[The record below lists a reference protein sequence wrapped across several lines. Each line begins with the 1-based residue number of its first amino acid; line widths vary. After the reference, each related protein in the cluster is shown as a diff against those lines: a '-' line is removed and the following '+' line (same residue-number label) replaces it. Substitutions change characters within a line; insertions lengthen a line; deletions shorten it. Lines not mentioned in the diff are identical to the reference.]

1 MTDSQV
7 SVLAAGGLSN
17 AGLIV
22 EAADRT
28 GVPLAIAA
36 AMVEKESG
44 GRNVYGHDTGG
55 VFSVP
60 GRDIEITQENYKEF
74 LRRVLVGE
82 KSNGVG
88 PAQITYRGYFER
100 YPEYPFWEPLANIK
114 FGLTILADYLRGD
127 YSDASVAAAGAR
139 YNGGTNP
146 GPRALAYGTDLLT
159 KTKAWRARLA
169 ATTEGKP
176 VARIAISPSTQTWNA
191 YTGVATNEQ
200 EQAYQQAEAFARVL
214 REHGVE
220 VRIMTR
226 GKGDARNGYVA
237 QAQESNDTG
246 PWDAHICLHTD
257 AGGATGT
264 TGFYYPGDGRGQAL
278 AESIYAELAPI
289 SPGADHGVKARAD
302 LYELNSTNTHAVLM
316 EAAPHDRAASARWIV
331 DNPEAIGLA
340 YGKGTLRWLGIP
352 YRGNPTDQEDDM
364 TPDQDRM
371 LKEVHE
377 ALRRGQAG
385 SHPAGHIPGQ
395 LTSFENLFRPAE
407 AGRLSEDGD
416 ILARLKRI
424 EARLDAAKPPA
435 VELDGTLADLSA
447 VVETAV
453 RRVLDDASATVR
465 FSAPA
470 TEN

>member
-60 GRDIEITQENYKEF
+60 GRDIEVTQENYGEF
-74 LRRVLVGE
+74 LRRVLAGE

-100 YPEYPFWEPLANIK
+100 YPEYPFGEPLANIR

-146 GPRALAYGTDLLT
+146 GPRALAYGADLLT
-159 KTKAWRARLA
+159 KTKAWRVRLA

-176 VARIAISPSTQTWNA
+176 VNYTFHTQYDSPNFNPGTIKLPASRCVLHWWGNPSGQDPWGIVRWLSTPSAQVSAHAVVWPGNVA
-191 YTGVATNEQ
+191 CIVPYTGRSWANGNDEANRTAITLECDPNDIPGTIPTVVAYLADLVRQN
-200 EQAYQQAEAFARVL
+200 VL
-214 REHGVE
+214 TPDFVLSGHRDWYA
-220 VRIMTR
+220 TACP
-226 GKGDARNGYVA
+226 GD
-237 QAQESNDTG
+237 
-246 PWDAHICLHTD
+246 
-257 AGGATGT
+257 
-264 TGFYYPGDGRGQAL
+264 YYPLLGSIRQQVRDTL
-278 AESIYAELAPI
+278 A
-289 SPGADHGVKARAD
+289 
-302 LYELNSTNTHAVLM
+302 
-316 EAAPHDRAASARWIV
+316 
-331 DNPEAIGLA
+331 
-340 YGKGTLRWLGIP
+340 
-352 YRGNPTDQEDDM
+352 GNPTNQEDDM
-364 TPDQDRM
+364 TPDQASM
-371 LKEVHE
+371 LTEVHE

-453 RRVLDDASATVR
+453 RRVLDDASATIR

-470 TEN
+470 TEK